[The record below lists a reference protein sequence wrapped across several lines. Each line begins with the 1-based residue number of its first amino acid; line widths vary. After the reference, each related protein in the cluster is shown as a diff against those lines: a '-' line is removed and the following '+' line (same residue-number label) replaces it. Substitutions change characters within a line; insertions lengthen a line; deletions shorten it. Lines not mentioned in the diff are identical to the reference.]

1 MSGDSQERLR
11 STAQDKFPGG
21 VKTHMKIRMFTL
33 VATSALALSA
43 CAPLLIV
50 GAAGGGRVAAQ
61 ERSLGRAMD
70 DIGMQ
75 TDIEARFASSS
86 LKMFRRVDVRVVE
99 GRVLLAGRVK
109 SEEARVEAG
118 TLAWAVPNVREVNNE
133 LIVNSKGG
141 VARDLNDFRISQQ
154 LRAKL
159 IADSKISAVNYSLE
173 TVDGMVFMIGIA
185 RDESELERVAL
196 HARTIAGVKK
206 VVSYVQLKDDP
217 SRAQRL

>member
-1 MSGDSQERLR
+1 M
-11 STAQDKFPGG
+11 FPGG
-21 VKTHMKIRMFTL
+21 VKPHMKIRTL
-33 VATSALALSA
+33 ALVSTSALALGA

-50 GAAGGGRVAAQ
+50 GAAGGGKMAAQ

-75 TDIEARFASSS
+75 TDIEARLASSS
-86 LKMFRRVDVRVVE
+86 FKLFRRVDVRVVE

-109 SEEARVEAG
+109 SEEARVQAG

-133 LIVNSKGG
+133 LIVNPKAG

-159 IADSKISAVNYSLE
+159 LADNKISAVNYSLE

-217 SRAQRL
+217 SRAGRL

>member
-1 MSGDSQERLR
+1 
-11 STAQDKFPGG
+11 
-21 VKTHMKIRMFTL
+21 MKIRNLAL
-33 VATSALALSA
+33 VAATALTLGA

-50 GAAGGGRVAAQ
+50 GAAGGGKVAAQ
-61 ERSLGRAMD
+61 ERSLGRAFD
-70 DIGMQ
+70 DMGMQ

-109 SEEARVEAG
+109 SEEERVQAG

-133 LIVNSKGG
+133 LIVNSKAG
-141 VARDLNDFRISQQ
+141 VARNINDFRISQQ

-159 IADSKISAVNYSLE
+159 LADNKISAVNYSLQ